1 MLQIEQF
8 GATREVTIKR
18 SERRLYPVNHKTYPG
33 DTWAVVCSIEA
44 PIGQK
49 ILHLRSI
56 VQVEWP
62 LLEQVVFAP
71 ITLKETLSNLLTIYN
86 LIRSIEVWNYQDFCV
101 F

>member
-1 MLQIEQF
+1 MQIICFQILSHVDYKKRWCKCIQFGILQIEQF

-33 DTWAVVCSIEA
+33 DTWAVVCSTEA

-56 VQVEWP
+56 VQV
-62 LLEQVVFAP
+62 
-71 ITLKETLSNLLTIYN
+71 N
-86 LIRSIEVWNYQDFCV
+86 C
-101 F
+101 

>member
-56 VQVEWP
+56 VQVEWR
-62 LLEQVVFAP
+62 LLELVVFAP
-71 ITLKETLSNLLTIYN
+71 MSNLLTIYN
-86 LIRSIEVWNYQDFCV
+86 FIRSIEVWNYQDFCV